1 MIRVSLILFA
11 IACVAVAALA
21 LMGDAGHA
29 SLEWLGW
36 SVSTTAA
43 VAALLT
49 LFTAL
54 LATIFWNLVLWIARA
69 PRRRARALADQRH
82 KQGMEALSRGFLAAA
97 EGDGSEARRMAQR
110 AADLS
115 PDAPALVRLL
125 TAQAAE
131 TAGDIPAA
139 RAAYTAM
146 LDYPDMRLAAQRGL
160 MQTALV
166 QNDRTAALAHAE
178 EAWSS
183 AKTARWAWRALLEDR
198 LSSGDWAAALDLVKT
213 ALNRKI
219 VSPIVAERARA
230 ALLAA
235 SAANLEA
242 TQPQQALDFAGQSA
256 KLKAGFVPGAVIAAR
271 LLAAEG
277 KAPRAFTLLEQAW
290 RETPHPAL
298 WLAYRDLKTAETPRE
313 RAQRLAALAAQNPS
327 AREARILAV
336 EAALISGDR
345 EAAAQA
351 AAALADEP
359 VTQRLAGLNA
369 RLAYGAGDAD
379 AARVWMARGAAAAQ
393 EPEWS
398 DIDPSGKAFAYSP
411 ADWARLV
418 STYAE
423 TGELIHPRFER
434 RDPVITEL
442 PRAPMAYE
450 AADRFVNAAESGLG
464 HMPVTDDGFYA
475 DAFDDHAGPDDVSP
489 PPAPAQRRAAPRRRL
504 ATPRASK

>member
-1 MIRVSLILFA
+1 MIRASLVLFA

-21 LMGDAGHA
+21 LMGDPGHA
-29 SLEWLGW
+29 NLVWLGW
-36 SVSTTAA
+36 RVDMTAA

-69 PRRRARALADQRH
+69 PRRRARALAEQRH

-110 AADLS
+110 ASDLA

-125 TAQAAE
+125 TAKAAE
-131 TAGDIPAA
+131 TAGDLAA
-139 RAAYTAM
+139 AKAAYTAM
-146 LDYPDMRLAAQRGL
+146 LDYPDMRLAALRGL
-160 MQTALV
+160 MQTALA
-166 QNDRTAALAHAE
+166 QNDRTAALAHAQA
-178 EAWSS
+178 AWSS
-183 AKTARWAWRALLEDR
+183 AKTARWAWRALLEES
-198 LSSGDWAAALDLVKT
+198 LANGDWAAALDLVKT
-213 ALNRKI
+213 ALDRKI
-219 VSPIVAERARA
+219 ASPIVAERARA

-235 SAANLEA
+235 SAASLEA
-242 TQPQQALDFAGQSA
+242 TRPQQALDFALQSA

-277 KAPRAFTLLEQAW
+277 KTPRAVTLIEQAW

-313 RAQRLAALAAQNPS
+313 RGQRLAALAAQHAG

-336 EAALISGDR
+336 EAALTAGDR
-345 EAAAQA
+345 EEAARA
-351 AAALADEP
+351 AAALAEEP

-379 AARVWMARGAAAAQ
+379 GARVWMARGPSAPQ

-450 AADRFVNAAESGLG
+450 AADRFVSAAESGLG
-464 HMPVTDDGFYA
+464 HMPVTDDGFYV
-475 DAFDDHAGPDDVSP
+475 DAFDDHAAPDDL
-489 PPAPAQRRAAPRRRL
+489 PPASSPTQRRAAPRRRL
-504 ATPRASK
+504 ATPRATK

>member
-21 LMGDAGHA
+21 IVGDPGRA
-29 SLEWLGW
+29 SLVWLGW
-36 SVSTTAA
+36 RVDMTAA

-69 PRRRARALADQRH
+69 PGRRARAMAEQRR
-82 KQGMEALSRGFLAAA
+82 QQASDALSRGFLAAA
-97 EGDGSEARRMAQR
+97 EGDGSEARRMSQR
-110 AADLS
+110 AADLT

-125 TAQAAE
+125 AAQAAE
-131 TAGDIPAA
+131 TAGDLPAA
-139 RAAYTAM
+139 KAAYTAM
-146 LDYPDMRLAAQRGL
+146 LDYPDMRLAALRGL

-166 QNDRTAALAHAE
+166 QNDRASALGYAQ
-178 EAWSS
+178 EAWSG

-198 LSSGDWAAALDLVKT
+198 LAAGDWAAALDLVKT
-213 ALNRKI
+213 ALDRKI

-235 SAANLEA
+235 SAASIENA
-242 TQPQQALDFAGQSA
+242 RPQQALEFASQSA
-256 KLKAGFVPGAVIAAR
+256 KLKTGFVPGALIAAR
-271 LLAAEG
+271 LLAADG
-277 KAPRAFTLLEQAW
+277 KSQRAFTLIEQAW
-290 RETPHPAL
+290 REAPHPAL

-313 RAQRLAALAAQNPS
+313 RAARAIAALS
-327 AREARILAV
+327 E
-336 EAALISGDR
+336 
-345 EAAAQA
+345 
-351 AAALADEP
+351 EP

-369 RLAYGAGDAD
+369 RAAYNAGDAD
-379 AARVWMARGAAAAQ
+379 GARVWMARGAGAVQ

-398 DIDPSGKAFAYSP
+398 DIDPAGRAFAYSP

-450 AADRFVNAAESGLG
+450 AASHFVTAAEAGYG
-464 HMPVTDDGFYA
+464 AAPVADDDFYS
-475 DAFDDHAGPDDVSP
+475 DAFDDHAAHDDGAPPSP
-489 PPAPAQRRAAPRRRL
+489 QSPRRAAPRRRL
-504 ATPRASK
+504 ATTPRAAK

>member
-21 LMGDAGHA
+21 LVGDAGHA

-36 SVSTTAA
+36 SVTTTAA

-49 LFTAL
+49 LFAAL

-69 PRRRARALADQRH
+69 PRRRARALAEQRH

-160 MQTALV
+160 MQTALS

-242 TQPQQALDFAGQSA
+242 TNPQQALDFASQSA
-256 KLKAGFVPGAVIAAR
+256 KLKAGFAPGAVIAAR

-277 KAPRAFTLLEQAW
+277 KAARAFSLIEQAW

-379 AARVWMARGAAAAQ
+379 AARVWMARGAAAPQ

-450 AADRFVNAAESGLG
+450 AADRFVSAAESGLG
-464 HMPVTDDGFYA
+464 HAPVADDGFYA
-475 DAFDDHAGPDDVSP
+475 DAFDDHGASDDLP
-489 PPAPAQRRAAPRRRL
+489 PPSPTQRRAAPRRRL
-504 ATPRASK
+504 ASPRAGK

>member
-11 IACVAVAALA
+11 IACVAVLALA
-21 LMGDAGHA
+21 LVGDAGHA
-29 SLEWLGW
+29 SLTWLGW
-36 SVSTTAA
+36 RVDMTAA

-49 LFTAL
+49 LFAAL
-54 LATIFWNLVLWIARA
+54 LATIFWNLVVWIARA
-69 PRRRARALADQRH
+69 PRRRAQAMAEQRRRQGSEALA
-82 KQGMEALSRGFLAAA
+82 RGFLAAA

-110 AADLS
+110 ATDLS
-115 PDAPALVRLL
+115 PDASALVRLL

-131 TAGDIPAA
+131 TAGDLPAA

-146 LDYPDMRLAAQRGL
+146 LDYPDMRLAALRGL

-166 QNDRTAALAHAE
+166 QNDRTAALAHAQV
-178 EAWSS
+178 AWSS

-213 ALNRKI
+213 ALDRKI

-235 SAANLEA
+235 SAASLEA
-242 TQPQQALDFAGQSA
+242 THPQQALDFASQSA

-277 KAPRAFTLLEQAW
+277 KTPRAFTLIEHAW

-313 RAQRLAALAAQNPS
+313 RAQRLAGLAAQNPQ

-336 EAALISGDR
+336 EAALIAGDR
-345 EAAAQA
+345 EAAATA
-351 AAALADEP
+351 AAALAEEP

-369 RLAYGAGDAD
+369 RLSYGAGDAD

-398 DIDPSGKAFAYSP
+398 DIDPTGKAFAYSP

-450 AADRFVNAAESGLG
+450 AADRFVSAAETGLG
-464 HMPVTDDGFYA
+464 HMPVTDDGFYV
-475 DAFDDHAGPDDVSP
+475 DAFDDHGGPDDLP
-489 PPAPAQRRAAPRRRL
+489 PPSAPTQRRAAPRRRL
-504 ATPRASK
+504 ATPRATK

>member
-21 LMGDAGHA
+21 LMGDAGQA
-29 SLEWLGW
+29 SLVWLGW
-36 SVSTTAA
+36 SVTTTAA

-49 LFTAL
+49 LFAAL
-54 LATIFWNLVLWIARA
+54 LATIFWNLVLWVARA
-69 PRRRARALADQRH
+69 PRRRAKALAEQRH

-139 RAAYTAM
+139 RATYTAM
-146 LDYPDMRLAAQRGL
+146 LDYPDMRLAALRGL

-242 TQPQQALDFAGQSA
+242 TQPQQALDFASQSA
-256 KLKAGFVPGAVIAAR
+256 KLKAGFAPGAVIAAR

-277 KAPRAFTLLEQAW
+277 KAPRAFSLIEQAW

-450 AADRFVNAAESGLG
+450 AADRFVSAAESGLG
-464 HMPVTDDGFYA
+464 HAPVADDGFY
-475 DAFDDHAGPDDVSP
+475 DAFDDHGAADDLPPTPSP
-489 PPAPAQRRAAPRRRL
+489 TQRRAAPRRRL

>member
-1 MIRVSLILFA
+1 MIRASLILFA
-11 IACVAVAALA
+11 IACVAVVALA
-21 LMGDAGHA
+21 LMGDAGQA
-29 SLEWLGW
+29 TLIWLGW
-36 SVSTTAA
+36 RVDMTAA

-49 LFTAL
+49 LFAAL
-54 LATIFWNLVLWIARA
+54 LATIFWNLVLWVARA
-69 PRRRARALADQRH
+69 PRRRAKALAEQRRQ
-82 KQGMEALSRGFLAAA
+82 QGAEALARGFLAAA

-125 TAQAAE
+125 TAEAAE
-131 TAGDIPAA
+131 TAGDLPAA

-146 LDYPDMRLAAQRGL
+146 LDYPDMRLAALRGL
-160 MQTALV
+160 MQTALA
-166 QNDRTAALAHAE
+166 QSDRTAALAHAQD
-178 EAWSS
+178 AWNS

-213 ALNRKI
+213 ALSRKI

-235 SAANLEA
+235 SAASLE
-242 TQPQQALDFAGQSA
+242 TTHPQQALDFASQSA
-256 KLKAGFVPGAVIAAR
+256 KLNPGFVPGAVIAAR

-277 KAPRAFTLLEQAW
+277 KTQRAFSLIEQAW

-298 WLAYRDLKTAETPRE
+298 WLTYRDLKTAETPRE
-313 RAQRLAALAAQNPS
+313 RAQRLAGLAAQNPQ
-327 AREARILAV
+327 AREARIVNV
-336 EAALISGDR
+336 EAALIAGDR
-345 EAAAQA
+345 EGAAQA

-379 AARVWMARGAAAAQ
+379 AARMWMARGAAAAQ
-393 EPEWS
+393 EAEWS
-398 DIDPSGKAFAYSP
+398 DIDPSGRAFAYSP

-450 AADRFVNAAESGLG
+450 AAERFITAAETGIG
-464 HMPVTDDGFYA
+464 HMPVTDDGFYV
-475 DAFDDHAGPDDVSP
+475 DAFGEHGGPDDLP
-489 PPAPAQRRAAPRRRL
+489 PPAAPTQRRAAPRRRL
-504 ATPRASK
+504 ATQRPTK

>member
-1 MIRVSLILFA
+1 MIRASLILFA

-21 LMGDAGHA
+21 VMGDAGQA
-29 SLEWLGW
+29 SLIWLGW
-36 SVSTTAA
+36 RVDMTAA

-49 LFTAL
+49 LFAAL

-69 PRRRARALADQRH
+69 PRRRAKALAEQRRQ
-82 KQGMEALSRGFLAAA
+82 QGAEALARGFLAAA

-115 PDAPALVRLL
+115 PDASALVRLL

-146 LDYPDMRLAAQRGL
+146 LDYPDMRLAALRGL
-160 MQTALV
+160 MQTALA

-198 LSSGDWAAALDLVKT
+198 LSSGDWAAARDLVKT

-235 SAANLEA
+235 SAASLE
-242 TQPQQALDFAGQSA
+242 TTHPQQALDFAGQSA

-277 KAPRAFTLLEQAW
+277 KTPRAFSLIEQAW

-313 RAQRLAALAAQNPS
+313 RADRLAVLAAQNPGH
-327 AREARILAV
+327 RESRILNV
-336 EAALISGDR
+336 ERALIVGD
-345 EAAAQA
+345 AAQA
-351 AAALADEP
+351 RGAMGTLEAEP
-359 VTQRLAGLNA
+359 VTARIAGLRARVAFASGQPDEA
-369 RLAYGAGDAD
+369 RLWLAQGMGAPQEAD
-379 AARVWMARGAAAAQ
+379 
-393 EPEWS
+393 WS
-398 DIDPSGKAFAYSP
+398 DLDPEGRAFAYQAS
-411 ADWARLV
+411 DWARLV
-418 STYAE
+418 ITYAE
-423 TGELIHPRFER
+423 TGELIHPRHER
-434 RDPVITEL
+434 RERALSEL
-442 PRAPMAYE
+442 PELPIA
-450 AADRFVNAAESGLG
+450 
-464 HMPVTDDGFYA
+464 YA
-475 DAFDDHAGPDDVSP
+475 DSAPFLTAEGLEPAPYPMDDQGYADDDAVLVEDAP
-489 PPAPAQRRAAPRRRL
+489 PPPRRRAGRGRL
-504 ATPRASK
+504 ASGPRAAK